1 MASTS
6 GSLRR
11 YLLTRLALVVP
22 MVFILLTMVFVLLR
36 VAPGNPIVAALGG
49 HLSPSQLAARERA
62 AGYDK
67 PLVVQYGEYLR
78 QVFTGHF
85 GTTLTDQRPVTQV
98 IAQNGAATLE
108 LTVAAMLVALAVGIP
123 LGMLAGRLRDT
134 WVDAGARGFGIVIY
148 AAPVFF
154 LGLLAQLV
162 FGTYLGWLPTSS
174 QASVLV
180 QATLQP
186 HTNILLLDAMID
198 GQWGDIPNLLAHL
211 VMPAV
216 TLGLVISGVVVRLV
230 RVNVIQAMK
239 GDYIEAARAGRGRP
253 PRLQERSGA
262 HRHGDR
268 APSRALALRGRA
280 DRGDLQL
287 AGHRQR
293 AHLLPGEPGLHR
305 STGHHHGVR
314 LGGGGHQPAHR
325 FHQRLGGPKGQV
337 LMTTGAVVQ
346 EQRDEPG
353 LAAGPRA
360 LGPGRAR
367 GVRHLVAPL
376 LSARG
381 LPRWLLWTGLALT
394 SLFVV
399 LAVFAP
405 LVSPYGFNQYMA
417 HD

>member
-239 GDYIEAARAGRGRP
+239 GDYIEAARARGLRERDVVVRHAFKNALVP
-253 PRLQERSGA
+253 IVTVTGLQAALLLSGA
-262 HRHGDR
+262 VLTEETFNWPGIGNELIYYLENRDYIAVQGIITVF
-268 APSRALALRGRA
+268 ALAVVA
-280 DRGDLQL
+280 IS
-287 AGHRQR
+287 
-293 AHLLPGEPGLHR
+293 LLIDFINAWVDPR
-305 STGHHHGVR
+305 VR
-314 LGGGGHQPAHR
+314 
-325 FHQRLGGPKGQV
+325 
-337 LMTTGAVVQ
+337 
-346 EQRDEPG
+346 
-353 LAAGPRA
+353 
-360 LGPGRAR
+360 
-367 GVRHLVAPL
+367 
-376 LSARG
+376 
-381 LPRWLLWTGLALT
+381 
-394 SLFVV
+394 
-399 LAVFAP
+399 
-405 LVSPYGFNQYMA
+405 Y
-417 HD
+417 